1 MTRLI
6 LDAKVTRMDLPLF
19 GRNVARFLAILA
31 LVAFSQTALRAQA
44 PVAPS
49 PPDTAAAAPANGGNA
64 VSSIIYKIQGPNE
77 RMEMIVNTSRII
89 SLEHKIPKFVVN
101 DQEKVRVTPLSAY
114 QLQVAAIKTGVT
126 QINLWDDKDNI
137 HTLDLI
143 IYGDARELQLV
154 LEDQFPQSALKVRPL
169 ANSVI
174 ISGYVDRPD
183 YVNRIVRIAEDYYP
197 KVVNNITVG
206 GVQQVQ
212 LHCKVM
218 EVSRTK
224 LRNFGFDFSTAN
236 SGDFFVS
243 SVSGLINA
251 ATAST
256 GVATGLGG
264 DTVRFGIVGDNSAFF
279 GFLEALRQYDLA
291 KVLSEPTLTTV
302 SGRPAFFEVGGEFP
316 IPIPQSLGTIT
327 IEYKSFGTRLD
338 FVPIVLGNGNIRLEV
353 RPMVS
358 EIDTSR
364 GVTLNTF
371 VVPAIRKRQ
380 VDTGVE
386 LKAGQTLALAGLLQ
400 YRTESQNKGIPWVA
414 DLPWIGAAFRRVH
427 EEVNEIELLVL
438 VTPELVDAMDC
449 EEVPPC
455 GPGMH
460 SVSPCD
466 VDMYWRGYMEVP
478 RCDGACGPG
487 FANGQSVHPLSP
499 NGHPTEVVPPGNG
512 RPAPKTA
519 PPPAAKSGASKSSIN
534 NLYVRTSEPTS
545 AATTSSR
552 RGAAKGSDPGI
563 RPADVALPATRSPVS
578 PSSVSSSPG
587 GSSKTVGTPQ
597 RKSPAATSASSPS
610 TGPNGSPGLIGPI
623 GYDVVE

>member
-1 MTRLI
+1 
-6 LDAKVTRMDLPLF
+6 MDLPLF
-19 GRNVARFLAILA
+19 GRYFARFVAAFA
-31 LVAFSQTALRAQA
+31 LTSFLQTGLCAQA
-44 PVAPS
+44 PSAPP
-49 PPDTAAAAPANGGNA
+49 PPDTATVSPPVGGSTT
-64 VSSIIYKIQGPNE
+64 SSVIYKIQGANE

-126 QINLWDDKDNI
+126 QINLWDEKDNI

-251 ATAST
+251 GTASLGT
-256 GVATGLGG
+256 ATGLGG
-264 DTVRFGIVGDNSAFF
+264 DTIRFGIVGDNGAFF

-327 IEYKSFGTRLD
+327 IEYKKFGTRLD

-353 RPMVS
+353 RPLVS

-371 VVPAIRKRQ
+371 VVPAIRLRQ

-400 YRTESQNKGIPWVA
+400 YRTEAQNKGIPWVA
-414 DLPWIGAAFRRVH
+414 DLPWFGAAFRRVH

-449 EEVPPC
+449 DEVPPC

-466 VDMYWRGYMEVP
+466 TDMYWRGYIEVP
-478 RCDGACGPG
+478 RCDGACGAP
-487 FANGQSVHPLSP
+487 FANGNSMHPLTP
-499 NGHPTEVVPPGNG
+499 NGQPLEVVPPNG
-512 RPAPKTA
+512 GKPVPKT
-519 PPPAAKSGASKSSIN
+519 PPPAAKAGASKSTIS
-534 NLYVRTSEPTS
+534 NLYVRTSEPVTPPV
-545 AATTSSR
+545 TSR
-552 RGAAKGSDPGI
+552 RGAQSVGDGGI
-563 RPADVALPATRSPVS
+563 RPADVSLPGASGARSV
-578 PSSVSSSPG
+578 
-587 GSSKTVGTPQ
+587 GSTPQ
-597 RKSPAATSASSPS
+597 RKGASAASASPAHSGAGGA
-610 TGPNGSPGLIGPI
+610 PGLIGPI